1 MTNPIMTILMT
12 IAQVLTLLIIADA
25 LLSFVLPP
33 FHPVRAT
40 LGRILAPLYAPIR
53 KILPQTGMVDFTPLV
68 ALILI
73 RVILMILQSIF

>member
-1 MTNPIMTILMT
+1 MNPILTIIST

-33 FHPVRAT
+33 IHPVREAT
-40 LGRILAPLYAPIR
+40 GRILAPIYAPIR
-53 KILPQTGMVDFTPLV
+53 RILPQTGMMDFTPLV

-73 RVILMILQSIF
+73 RVFMMIIQSLF